1 LILVVFLD
9 RVLHS
14 FFATPNSTQLN
25 PTGTILQ
32 WPAVVVVAE
41 VIEEVEIVV
50 AGVIE
55 GVEIVVAEV
64 TEVEAIVVVLPH
76 AAIVAV
82 EITEEEGIVVVILPE
97 AAVVI
102 LFPEEIAVASFRGEV
117 EEDVVHP
124 LRWKSSK

>member
-1 LILVVFLD
+1 MVLLD
-9 RVLHS
+9 KVLHS

-55 GVEIVVAEV
+55 GLEIVVVEV

-82 EITEEEGIVVVILPE
+82 EITEEGIVVVILPE

>member
-1 LILVVFLD
+1 MVLLD

-14 FFATPNSTQLN
+14 FFATPNSTQLT

-55 GVEIVVAEV
+55 GLEIVVVEV

-82 EITEEEGIVVVILPE
+82 EITEEGIVVVILPE